1 MSSREGSE
9 AGETR
14 EGFLMKFSPNIMP
27 EMTETEKATQ

>member
-14 EGFLMKFSPNIMP
+14 EGFLMKFSPNIMQ
-27 EMTETEKATQ
+27 EITETERASQ